1 VPSLKKLTKIN
12 IRYALPSLIF
22 LKSHMAWTDDT
33 NVILLEV
40 IHATDPHNSNYG
52 EKSKNWKEVIKEVK
66 EILLTDLKWIALLNE
81 QCIKTLGNS
90 SG

>member
-1 VPSLKKLTKIN
+1 MPSLKKLTKIN